1 MTANLILERTF
12 DEPLTPADVL
22 EGGRES
28 AQCFDLHRVHWN
40 GSFLALDGRTLICT
54 FSAPDME
61 SARLAL
67 RDPGMD
73 LSRLWSG
80 SVYTGTSSTAPNV
93 VVERSFEAPVRYED
107 IKALGE
113 AKAWCLETYN
123 VRYAHTFFSL
133 DRKRMLCFYKA
144 PDTEAVR
151 SVQREA
157 GAPVSAI
164 WAGAPVAP
172 QKGTHPQKGT
182 DLFF

>member
-1 MTANLILERTF
+1 MTANLFLERTF
-12 DEPLTPADVL
+12 AEPLKPEDVR

-28 AQCFDLHRVHWN
+28 AWCLDLHRVRWQ
-40 GSFLALDGRTLICT
+40 GSFLALDGRTMICT

-67 RDPGMD
+67 RDPDTD
-73 LSRLWSG
+73 LSRLWPG
-80 SVYTGTSSTAPNV
+80 TVHPGTSGATPNV
-93 VVERSFEAPVRYED
+93 VVERSFAAPVRYED

-123 VRYAHTFFSL
+123 VTYSHTFFSL
-133 DRKRMLCFYKA
+133 DGKRMLCFYLA

-164 WAGAPVAP
+164 WAGGAVTPG
-172 QKGTHPQKGT
+172 QR
-182 DLFF
+182 

>member
-12 DEPLTPADVL
+12 DQPLTPANVV

-28 AQCFDLHRVHWN
+28 AQCFDLHRVRWN
-40 GSFLALDGRTLICT
+40 GSFLALDGRTLVCS

-67 RDPGMD
+67 RDPDTD

-80 SVYTGTSSTAPNV
+80 TVYTGTNNTVPNV
-93 VVERSFEAPVRYED
+93 IVERSFAAPVRYED

-123 VRYAHTFFSL
+123 VKYSHTFFSL
-133 DRKRMLCFYKA
+133 DRKRMLCFYSA

-164 WAGAPVAP
+164 WAGSAVIPG
-172 QKGTHPQKGT
+172 QR
-182 DLFF
+182 